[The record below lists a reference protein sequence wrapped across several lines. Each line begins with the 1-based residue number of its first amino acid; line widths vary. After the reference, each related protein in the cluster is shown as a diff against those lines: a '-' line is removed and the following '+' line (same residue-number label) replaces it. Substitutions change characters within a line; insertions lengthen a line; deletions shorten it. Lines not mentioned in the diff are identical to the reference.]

1 MTDQTSAATQDYFHS
16 PHQPN
21 LTAELHRLHERV
33 TESETEL
40 RNVNASINRIEQT
53 LSSISDRVI
62 ERGKTNWSVIAAW
75 AAVVV
80 TIIVVGSSG
89 FIRDLN
95 RVENWIQRGTEEVV
109 NHMRD
114 GHPQSV
120 LSKVESLKKELTALE
135 RHVDFKIKEADV
147 NLQREMRLLD
157 SIQDTRMQDL
167 IHEFEESE
175 NWKKEHE
182 QFAKKWI
189 IEHTKDVNSTTAG
202 QEERILN
209 LERTILGDTK
219 ALSEKRK

>member
-1 MTDQTSAATQDYFHS
+1 
-16 PHQPN
+16 
-21 LTAELHRLHERV
+21 
-33 TESETEL
+33 
-40 RNVNASINRIEQT
+40 
-53 LSSISDRVI
+53 
-62 ERGKTNWSVIAAW
+62 
-75 AAVVV
+75 
-80 TIIVVGSSG
+80 
-89 FIRDLN
+89 
-95 RVENWIQRGTEEVV
+95 
-109 NHMRD
+109 
-114 GHPQSV
+114 
-120 LSKVESLKKELTALE
+120 
-135 RHVDFKIKEADV
+135 
-147 NLQREMRLLD
+147 MRLLD